1 MSFDKELA
9 KELEEIVVYGLSQ
22 VPIPYEKG
30 NSIRVKNIVIRK
42 HKNGYRI
49 FDISTNKHV
58 VTTFTKTAALAIA
71 KIVGESGNSNDIRDI
86 IALDNKVCKNYM
98 DALFAKRAIETS
110 KDITRIEASEVKFDI
125 ATDKAWSSLAQIE
138 SYIFDK

>member
-9 KELEEIVVYGLSQ
+9 KELEEIVVHGLSQ

-71 KIVGESGNSNDIRDI
+71 KIVAESGNSNDIKDI
-86 IALDNKVCKNYM
+86 IVLDNKVCKHYM
-98 DALFAKRAIETS
+98 DALFAKRTIEVS
-110 KDITRIEASEVKFDI
+110 KDSIRIQASETKFDI
-125 ATDKAWSSLAQIE
+125 AKDKAWSSLAQIE

>member
-9 KELEEIVVYGLSQ
+9 KELEEIVVHGLSQ

-71 KIVGESGNSNDIRDI
+71 KIVGERGNSNDIRDI
-86 IALDNKVCKNYM
+86 IVLDNKVCKNYM
-98 DALFAKRAIETS
+98 DALFAKRTIEVS
-110 KDITRIEASEVKFDI
+110 KDTIRIEASETKFDI

>member
-1 MSFDKELA
+1 MSFDKQLA
-9 KELEEIVVYGLSQ
+9 KELEEIVVHGLAQ
-22 VPIPYEKG
+22 VPIPYQKG

-71 KIVGESGNSNDIRDI
+71 KIVAESGNSNDIKDI
-86 IALDNKVCKNYM
+86 IVLNNKVCKHYM
-98 DALFAKRAIETS
+98 DALFAKRTIEVS
-110 KDITRIEASEVKFDI
+110 KDSIRIQASETKFDI

>member
-9 KELEEIVVYGLSQ
+9 KELEEIVVYGLAQ

-71 KIVGESGNSNDIRDI
+71 KIVAESGNSNDIKDI
-86 IALDNKVCKNYM
+86 IVLDNKVCKHYM
-98 DALFAKRAIETS
+98 DALFAKRTIEVS
-110 KDITRIEASEVKFDI
+110 KDSIRIQASETKFDI
-125 ATDKAWSSLAQIE
+125 ATDKAWRSLAQIE

>member
-9 KELEEIVVYGLSQ
+9 KELEEIVVHGLSQ

-71 KIVGESGNSNDIRDI
+71 KIVGERGNSNDIKDI
-86 IALDNKVCKNYM
+86 IVLDNKVCKNYM
-98 DALFAKRAIETS
+98 DALFAKRAIEVS

-125 ATDKAWSSLAQIE
+125 ATDRAWSSLAQIE

>member
-9 KELEEIVVYGLSQ
+9 KELEEIVVHGLSAL
-22 VPIPYEKG
+22 PIPYEKG

-42 HKNGYRI
+42 HANGYRI

-98 DALFAKRAIETS
+98 DALFAKRAIEVS
-110 KDITRIEASEVKFDI
+110 KDIQRTEASEVKFDI
-125 ATDKAWSSLAQIE
+125 ATDRAWSSLAQIE

>member
-1 MSFDKELA
+1 MSFDKQLA
-9 KELEEIVVYGLSQ
+9 KELEEIVLHGLAQ

-49 FDISTNKHV
+49 FDISNNKHV

-71 KIVGESGNSNDIRDI
+71 KIVAERGNSNNIKDI
-86 IALDNKVCKNYM
+86 IVLDNKVCKHYM
-98 DALFAKRAIETS
+98 DALFAKRAIEVS

-125 ATDKAWSSLAQIE
+125 ATDRAWSSLAQIE

>member
-9 KELEEIVVYGLSQ
+9 KELEEIIVHGLSEL
-22 VPIPYEKG
+22 PIPYEKG

-71 KIVGESGNSNDIRDI
+71 KIVGERGNSNDIKDI
-86 IALDNKVCKNYM
+86 IVLDNKVCKNYM
-98 DALFAKRAIETS
+98 DALFAKRAIEVS

-125 ATDKAWSSLAQIE
+125 ATDRAWSSLAQIE

>member
-9 KELEEIVVYGLSQ
+9 KELEEIVVYGLAQ

-98 DALFAKRAIETS
+98 DALFAKRAIEVS
-110 KDITRIEASEVKFDI
+110 KDIQRTEASEVKFDI
-125 ATDKAWSSLAQIE
+125 ATDRAWSSLAQIE

>member
-1 MSFDKELA
+1 MSFDKQLA
-9 KELEEIVVYGLSQ
+9 KELEEIVVHGLAQ

-30 NSIRVKNIVIRK
+30 NSIRIKNIVIRK
-42 HKNGYRI
+42 HRNGYRI
-49 FDISTNKHV
+49 FDISNNKHV

-71 KIVGESGNSNDIRDI
+71 KIVAERGNSNDIKDI
-86 IALDNKVCKNYM
+86 IVLDNKVCKHYM
-98 DALFAKRAIETS
+98 DALFAKRAIEVS

-125 ATDKAWSSLAQIE
+125 ATDRAWSSLAQIE

>member
-9 KELEEIVVYGLSQ
+9 KELEEIEVYGLSQ

-98 DALFAKRAIETS
+98 DALFAKRAIEVS
-110 KDITRIEASEVKFDI
+110 KDIQRTEASEVKFDI
-125 ATDKAWSSLAQIE
+125 ATDRAWSSLAQIE

>member
-49 FDISTNKHV
+49 FDISNNKHI
-58 VTTFTKTAALAIA
+58 VTTFTKTAALAIGKTVA
-71 KIVGESGNSNDIRDI
+71 EHGSSNDINNI

-98 DALFAKRAIETS
+98 DALFAKRAIEVS
-110 KDITRIEASEVKFDI
+110 KDIQRTEASEVKFDI
-125 ATDKAWSSLAQIE
+125 ATDRAWSSLAQIE

>member
-98 DALFAKRAIETS
+98 DALFAKRAIEVS
-110 KDITRIEASEVKFDI
+110 KDIQRTEASEVKFDI
-125 ATDKAWSSLAQIE
+125 ATDRAWSSLAQIE

>member
-1 MSFDKELA
+1 MSFDKQLA
-9 KELEEIVVYGLSQ
+9 VELEEIVVHGLAQ
-22 VPIPYEKG
+22 VAIPYEKG
-30 NSIRVKNIVIRK
+30 NSIRIKNIVIRK

-58 VTTFTKTAALAIA
+58 VTTFTKAAALAIA
-71 KIVGESGNSNDIRDI
+71 KIIAENGDNSSVTDI
-86 IALDNKVCKNYM
+86 IRLDNTVSKHYM
-98 DALFAKRAIETS
+98 DALFAKRSIEVG
-110 KDITRIEASEVKFDI
+110 KDIQRIESSEVKFDI

>member
-98 DALFAKRAIETS
+98 DALFAKRAMQIS
-110 KDITRIEASEVKFDI
+110 KDIQRIEASEVKFDI
-125 ATDKAWSSLAQIE
+125 ATDRAWSSLAQIE

>member
-1 MSFDKELA
+1 MSFDKQLA
-9 KELEEIVVYGLSQ
+9 KELEEIVLHGLAQ

-49 FDISTNKHV
+49 FDISNNKHV
-58 VTTFTKTAALAIA
+58 VTTFTKTAALATA
-71 KIVGESGNSNDIRDI
+71 KIVAERGNSNNIKDI
-86 IALDNKVCKNYM
+86 IVLDNKVCKHYM
-98 DALFAKRAIETS
+98 DALFAKRAIEVS

-125 ATDKAWSSLAQIE
+125 ATDRAWSSLAQIE

>member
-1 MSFDKELA
+1 MSFDKQLA
-9 KELEEIVVYGLSQ
+9 KELEEIVVSGLTQ

-71 KIVGESGNSNDIRDI
+71 KVVAERGSSNDIKDI
-86 IALDNKVCKNYM
+86 IVLDNKVSKHYM
-98 DALFAKRAIETS
+98 DAVFAKRAIEVS

>member
-1 MSFDKELA
+1 MSFDKQLA
-9 KELEEIVVYGLSQ
+9 KELEEIVVHGLAQ
-22 VPIPYEKG
+22 VPIPYQKG

-71 KIVGESGNSNDIRDI
+71 KIVAESGNSNDIKDI
-86 IALDNKVCKNYM
+86 IVLDNKVCKHYM
-98 DALFAKRAIETS
+98 DALFAKRTIEVS
-110 KDITRIEASEVKFDI
+110 KDSIRIQASETKFDI
-125 ATDKAWSSLAQIE
+125 ATEKAWSSLAQIE

>member
-86 IALDNKVCKNYM
+86 IALDNKVSKHYM
-98 DALFAKRAIETS
+98 DALFAKRTIEIS
-110 KDITRIEASEVKFDI
+110 KDTIRIEASEVRFDI
-125 ATDKAWSSLAQIE
+125 ATDKAWHSLAQIE

>member
-1 MSFDKELA
+1 MSFDKQLA
-9 KELEEIVVYGLSQ
+9 KELEEIVAHGLAQ

-49 FDISTNKHV
+49 FDISTNKHI

-71 KIVGESGNSNDIRDI
+71 KTVAEHRNRNNIKNITV
-86 IALDNKVCKNYM
+86 LDDKVCKNYM
-98 DALFAKRAIETS
+98 DALFAKRAIES
-110 KDITRIEASEVKFDI
+110 SQDIIRIEASETKFDI
-125 ATDKAWSSLAQIE
+125 AMDRAWSSLALIE